1 MIFSCSG
8 NLQNYR
14 SIESAGFDGIILS
27 GAEISSMSE
36 NELDHLEETISRGPV
51 KCYSLN
57 DFCPQEIK
65 LCGDELNIETLKAYT
80 GLLVRR
86 ASRLGIK
93 QIGIGAPRSRII
105 CDKSPHEKE
114 INKLKNSLINIC
126 KIAEPYKI
134 DILFEAVNSND
145 CNFITYTDEA
155 FNIVNSIDLDN
166 LHLVFDFYHAGI
178 MEESAVPLQS
188 IIEKIKIV
196 HIACELDGK
205 RVLPTDDLMQKY
217 TYYVDALRRG
227 RYYGEIGI
235 EVEPSNDVSD
245 LSASLQL
252 IKTYFSER

>member
-1 MIFSCSG
+1 MIFSCNG
-8 NLQNYR
+8 NLQNYG

-36 NELDHLEETISRGPV
+36 NELDHLEETISRGSA

-57 DFCPQEIK
+57 DFCPPEIK
-65 LCGDELNIETLKAYT
+65 LCGDELNTEALKAYT
-80 GLLVRR
+80 GLLIRR
-86 ASRLGIK
+86 ASRLGVK
-93 QIGIGAPRSRII
+93 QIGIGAPQSRII
-105 CDKSPHEKE
+105 SDKSSHENE

-134 DILFEAVNSND
+134 DILFEAVNSRN
-145 CNFITYTDEA
+145 CNFITHTDEA
-155 FNIVNSIDLDN
+155 LNIVNSIDLDN

-178 MEESAVPLQS
+178 MEESAFPLQN

-217 TYYVDALRRG
+217 TYYVDALKRG
-227 RYYGEIGI
+227 RYNGEIGI
-235 EVEPSNDVSD
+235 EAEHSNDVSD
-245 LSASLQL
+245 LSTSLQL
-252 IKTYFSER
+252 IKTCFSER